1 MNPVSISYKSKT
13 NLIDELL
20 KQENIKTL
28 EEKKGLLSKFMSST
42 KEYSDIYFHSGTIDD
57 KAIES
62 AQNAKFVLV
71 NSATLKEELLSKA
84 NIDSSKV
91 EVIYPSINIDYEKPK
106 TVKQRV
112 CENLE
117 INPKKRIILFTA
129 NNIKASGVKEFIET
143 LFSLNEQNFIG
154 IIAGDSKQIYNL
166 KFQLSKFSYS
176 EKLLLVE
183 DYEDINEL
191 YLAAD
196 IFLLPTYNKSFATSV
211 LKAMY
216 CKCAVFTTV
225 NNHAKELV
233 DVFST
238 MESPTDRSAPFK
250 VDALLMQKEELKKIQ
265 KQNRKIAKKFTLE
278 KNLQK
283 VNEIIQA
290 V

>member
-1 MNPVSISYKSKT
+1 MEQVSISYKNRT
-13 NLIDELL
+13 NLIEELEE
-20 KQENIKTL
+20 QDNIKTI
-28 EEKKGLLSKFMSST
+28 EQKGMLSKIISLK
-42 KEYSDIYFHSGTIDD
+42 KEYADIYFHTGNIDE
-57 KAIES
+57 KAIENINNS
-62 AQNAKFVLV
+62 KKTIV
-71 NSATLKEELLSKA
+71 NSYSLKEELLETV
-84 NIDSSKV
+84 NIDKSKI
-91 EVIYPSINIDYEKPK
+91 EVVYPSIDIIYEKTK
-106 TVKQRV
+106 EVKKRV
-112 CENLE
+112 CEKLE

-129 NNIKASGVKEFIET
+129 NNLKASGVKEFIET

-166 KFQLSKFSYS
+166 KFQLSKFSYT

-183 DYEDINEL
+183 DYENMDEL
-191 YLAAD
+191 YLASD
-196 IFLLPTYNKSFATSV
+196 IFLLPTYNKSFATNV

-250 VDALLMQKEELKKIQ
+250 VDALLMQKEELKKIK
-265 KQNRKIAKKFTLE
+265 KQNRKIAKKFTLK

>member
-1 MNPVSISYKSKT
+1 M
-13 NLIDELL
+13 
-20 KQENIKTL
+20 
-28 EEKKGLLSKFMSST
+28 
-42 KEYSDIYFHSGTIDD
+42 
-57 KAIES
+57 
-62 AQNAKFVLV
+62 
-71 NSATLKEELLSKA
+71 
-84 NIDSSKV
+84 
-91 EVIYPSINIDYEKPK
+91 
-106 TVKQRV
+106 
-112 CENLE
+112 
-117 INPKKRIILFTA
+117 
-129 NNIKASGVKEFIET
+129 KASGVKEFIET

-166 KFQLSKFSYS
+166 KFQLSKFSYT

-183 DYEDINEL
+183 DYEKMDEL
-191 YLAAD
+191 YLASD
-196 IFLLPTYNKSFATSV
+196 IFLLPTYNKSFATNV

-250 VDALLMQKEELKKIQ
+250 VDALLMQKEELKKIK
-265 KQNRKIAKKFTLE
+265 KQNRKIAKKFTLK

>member
-1 MNPVSISYKSKT
+1 MSQVSISYKTKT
-13 NLIDELL
+13 NLISELL
-20 KQENIKTL
+20 EQENIKVI
-28 EEKKGLLSKFMSST
+28 EEKKGLISKFISSK
-42 KEYSDIYFHSGTIDD
+42 KEYADIYFHSGSIDE
-57 KAIES
+57 KAIDLSE
-62 AQNAKFVLV
+62 NAKTIIV
-71 NSATLKEELLSKA
+71 NSYSSKEELLSKA
-84 NIDSSKV
+84 NIDSKKV
-91 EVIYPSINIDYEKPK
+91 EVVYPSIDIDYEKPK
-106 TVKQRV
+106 FVKQRV
-112 CENLE
+112 CEKLE
-117 INPKKRIILFTA
+117 ISPSKKIILFTA

-143 LFSLNEQNFIG
+143 IFSLNEQNFIG
-154 IIAGDSKQIYNL
+154 IIAADSKQIYNL

-176 EKLLLVE
+176 NKLLLVE
-183 DYEDINEL
+183 DYDNMDEL
-191 YLAAD
+191 YLASD

-250 VDALLMQKEELKKIQ
+250 VDALLMQKEELKKI
-265 KQNRKIAKKFTLE
+265 KKENRKTAKKFTLE